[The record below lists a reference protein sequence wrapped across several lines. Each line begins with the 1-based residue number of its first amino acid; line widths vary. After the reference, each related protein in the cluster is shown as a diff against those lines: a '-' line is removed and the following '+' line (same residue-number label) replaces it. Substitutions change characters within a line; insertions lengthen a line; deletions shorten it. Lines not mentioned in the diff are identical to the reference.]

1 MERLTA
7 GAVSTAYVRSG
18 DGPPLVLIHG
28 GEADH
33 TMFSGLRGHLEKQ
46 FTVIAYDQRDS
57 GKTTN
62 PAEEYSLADLGD
74 DAAALIRGLGYGRAH
89 VMGTSLG
96 GMIAQALAARH
107 GEVIDRLVL
116 SSTWMLGKS
125 PMEVNADVFRTLAG
139 YRANV
144 AENAPK
150 IATYFFPEDY
160 IKAHPEVVEIF
171 RGSTRDAGQ
180 TARRRSL
187 TIKPVEANF
196 ASFRRPTLLMAGAE
210 DRLIPNAETF
220 AIAER
225 IAHAERVVIPGVGHV
240 ASIQAP
246 QRVGDAIAR
255 FLLSN
260 RV

>member
-1 MERLTA
+1 MEQLTA

-33 TMFSGLRGHLEKQ
+33 SMFNGLRSHLEKR

-57 GKTTN
+57 GKTIN

-74 DAAALIRGLGYGRAH
+74 DAAALIRGLGYSRAH

-96 GMIAQALAARH
+96 GLIAQALAARH
-107 GEVIDRLVL
+107 GDVIDRLVL
-116 SSTWMLGKS
+116 SSTWLLGKS
-125 PMEVNADVFRTLAG
+125 PMEVNAEVFRTLAA
-139 YRANV
+139 YRANM

-150 IATYFFPEDY
+150 IATYFFPKAY
-160 IKAHPEVVEIF
+160 IEAHPEVIDIF

-180 TARRRSL
+180 TTRRRSL
-187 TIKPVEANF
+187 TGKPIEADLS
-196 ASFRRPTLLMAGAE
+196 SFKRPTLLMAGGE
-210 DRLIPNAETF
+210 DRLIPNTATF

-225 IAHAERVVIPGVGHV
+225 IAHARRVVIPGVGHV
-240 ASIQAP
+240 SSIQAP
-246 QRVGDAIAR
+246 HRVGDAIAG
-255 FLLSN
+255 FLLSASA
-260 RV
+260 

>member
-171 RGSTRDAGQ
+171 RGSTRDADQ
-180 TARRRSL
+180 SARRRSL
-187 TIKPVEANF
+187 TAKPVEANF

-240 ASIQAP
+240 ASIQEP
-246 QRVGDAIAR
+246 QRVGAAIAR

>member
-1 MERLTA
+1 MEHLTS

-18 DGPPLVLIHG
+18 SGQPLVLIHG

-33 TMFSGLRGHLEKQ
+33 RMFDGLRAHLEKK

-57 GKTTN
+57 GKTIN
-62 PAEEYSLADLGD
+62 PPDEYTLSDLGD
-74 DAAALIRGLGYGRAH
+74 DAAALIRGLGYSRAH

-96 GMIAQALAARH
+96 GLIAQALAARH
-107 GEVIDRLVL
+107 GDVIDRLAL
-116 SSTWMLGKS
+116 SSTWQLGKS

-139 YRANV
+139 YRANM

-150 IATYFFPEDY
+150 IAAYFFPDDY
-160 IKAHPEVVEIF
+160 ISSHPEVVDIF
-171 RGSTRDAGQ
+171 RGSKRDPGQ

-187 TIKPVEANF
+187 TGKPVEADF
-196 ASFRRPTLLMAGAE
+196 TAFRRPTLLMAGAQ

-225 IAHAERVVIPGVGHV
+225 ITHAQRTVVPGVGHV
-240 ASIQAP
+240 SSMQSP
-246 QRVGDAIAR
+246 QRVGDVIAN
-255 FLLSN
+255 FLLSETA
-260 RV
+260 

>member
-33 TMFSGLRGHLEKQ
+33 SMFNGLRRYLEKT

-62 PAEEYSLADLGD
+62 PPEEYTLSDLGD
-74 DAAALIRGLGYGRAH
+74 DAAALIRGLGYSRAH

-96 GMIAQALAARH
+96 GLIAQALAARH
-107 GEVIDRLVL
+107 GEVIDRLIL
-116 SSTWMLGKS
+116 SSTWLLGKS
-125 PMEVNADVFRTLAG
+125 PMEVNGDVFRTLAG

-144 AENAPK
+144 AENAPR
-150 IATYFFPEDY
+150 IATYFFPETY
-160 IKAHPEVVEIF
+160 IASHPQVADIF
-171 RGSTRDAGQ
+171 RGNTRDAGQ

-187 TIKPVEANF
+187 TGKPVEADF
-196 ASFRRPTLLMAGAE
+196 TSFRRPTLLMAGAD

-240 ASIQAP
+240 SSIQSP
-246 QRVGDAIAR
+246 QRIGDEIAR
-255 FLLSN
+255 FLLSE
-260 RV
+260 RA